1 MHGGIAECWKIY
13 SLSHTIGLNSKE
25 GKEMKKNAGFTRSI
39 DDLDHHNWYQVKF
52 GDLFEVAY

>member
-1 MHGGIAECWKIY
+1 MLENLQSFSYNWP
-13 SLSHTIGLNSKE
+13 NSKE

>member
-1 MHGGIAECWKIY
+1 MHGGIAECWKFY
-13 SLSHTIGLNSKE
+13 SLSHTIGLTQRGERNE
-25 GKEMKKNAGFTRSI
+25 KNAGFTRSI